1 MSKPKAKKAIAR
13 KKAVAKKTTA
23 AKVKAKATEKKATA
37 NTTVIKIEKPIVN
50 QTGKFFKI
58 YAENTVNG
66 LRLDSSTT
74 ATTAALGAMLDS
86 NGYELLPLMEARP
99 NATFKTWY
107 NGTDKCPENG
117 FCNVFANRG
126 KTSESNLHKQ
136 WDRTH
141 AYINSLRKSHID
153 LDIEATTG
161 KQFRHVMELIKQHG
175 MYWQGNKQGREA
187 EKRAIKKSIAKKFK
201 DAKAINGYKKAKT
214 GSGTSTVVAGT
225 HTLIT
230 VRKNIKD
237 ALTSLGIMKG
247 KLKDNDAAKIKA
259 NKYSDLI
266 ELLENVQQIDK
277 ATK

>member
-13 KKAVAKKTTA
+13 TKAVAKKTTA
-23 AKVKAKATEKKATA
+23 AKVKAKVKAKATA

-58 YAENTVNG
+58 YAENTVDG
-66 LRLDSSTT
+66 LRLDSSTK

-107 NGTDKCPENG
+107 NGTNKCPENG
-117 FCNVFANRG
+117 FCNVF
-126 KTSESNLHKQ
+126 KTAEKTLHDK

-141 AYINSLRKSHID
+141 AYINSLRKSHAD
-153 LDIEATTG
+153 LEIEATTG

-175 MYWQGNKQGREA
+175 MYWQGNKQGNDA
-187 EKRAIKKSIAKKFK
+187 TARAVKKGIAKKFK
-201 DAKAINGYKKAKT
+201 DAKAKGYKKAKT

-225 HTLIT
+225 HNLTT

-247 KLKDNDAAKIKA
+247 NLKDTDAAKIKA
-259 NKYSDLI
+259 TQYGSLI

-277 ATK
+277 ANK